1 MQYFLLGTVIGIVVS
16 LAMEFTQKPYKS
28 YRNNKMIVFR

>member
-16 LAMEFTQKPYKS
+16 MAMEITQKS
-28 YRNNKMIVFR
+28 YGLYRFT

>member
-16 LAMEFTQKPYKS
+16 LAMEFTHKPYKS
-28 YRNNKMIVFR
+28 FRNDKMTVFR